1 MKVKEGSERGKCWL
15 KAQHSENEDH
25 GIISRQID
33 AETMETVADFIFLGS
48 KITAYG
54 DYSNEIKRRL
64 LLGRKAMNNLDNILK
79 SRDISLP
86 TKIRLVKA
94 VFFPV
99 VMYGCESWTIKK
111 AECQGI
117 DAFELWCW
125 RRLLRVP

>member
-64 LLGRKAMNNLDNILK
+64 LLGRKAMTNLDSILK
-79 SRDISLP
+79 SRDITLP
-86 TKIRLVKA
+86 QKSV
-94 VFFPV
+94 
-99 VMYGCESWTIKK
+99 
-111 AECQGI
+111 
-117 DAFELWCW
+117 
-125 RRLLRVP
+125 